1 MKVLEIAVRAGK
13 SLNFSANCIQSR
25 FLSAYKEQTQKDLQD
40 EIALVVEELRHR
52 HRLKALFFFTEWSPW
67 KIGNVSLKVLEFFV
81 QKRVRTLKFAVL
93 PSVKSV

>member
-40 EIALVVEELRHR
+40 EIALVVEELR
-52 HRLKALFFFTEWSPW
+52 LFFFTEWSPW